1 MNLNLRELYKGFMD
15 QEKIE
20 ILWQDEYI
28 GIINKPAELIIHASA
43 ISSDSDTLISR
54 LRDQFEN
61 PPIPVHRLDR
71 PVSGVIVGAFDS
83 DCAAQLSRSFREGE
97 VHKNYIAIVRGHLK
111 GEGHIDIPLKNEKN
125 GEMQKSRTSFRHL
138 AQIELPLPSR
148 KYSTSRYSLVMA
160 SPETGRYHQIRR
172 HLARMGYPIV
182 GDTSHGDTYCN
193 HHFEENFGVKGLML
207 HSYSVSLK
215 HPYREEM
222 IRVESPL
229 RMDMRNICGQFH
241 WSDAFPS

>member
-1 MNLNLRELYKGFMD
+1 MD

-20 ILWQDEYI
+20 ILWQDQYI

-43 ISSDSDTLISR
+43 ISNDRDTLISR

-71 PVSGVIVGAFDS
+71 PVSGVIVGAFNS
-83 DCAAQLSRSFREGE
+83 ETAAELSKAFREGE
-97 VHKNYIAIVRGHLK
+97 VHKNYVAIVRGHLM
-111 GEGHIDIPLKNEKN
+111 GEGVIDIPLKNERT
-125 GEMQKSRTSFRHL
+125 GEMQESRTRYSFL

-148 KYSTSRYSLVMA
+148 KYPTSRYSLVMA

-172 HLARMGYPIV
+172 HLARKGYPIV

-193 HHFEENFGVKGLML
+193 HHFEENFAVKGLML
-207 HSYSVSLK
+207 HSYSVCLK
-215 HPYREEM
+215 HPHKDET
-222 IRVESPL
+222 IQIVSPL
-229 RMDMRNICGQFH
+229 RMEMQNVCRQFQ
-241 WSDAFPS
+241 WPSSLFPE